1 MPVGHHRIGIKNI
14 ESIGAPK
21 NQLSA
26 GKSQRGVFIKLSS
39 LQSIE
44 HIVSTK
50 QKTIGRAVHFKIGK
64 AIEARNP
71 QISFIVG
78 LHTDDVVIGQTILF
92 TKNAKCALS

>member
-1 MPVGHHRIGIKNI
+1 MPVGHHGIGIKNI

-26 GKSQRGVFIKLSS
+26 GKSQGGVFIKLSS

-44 HIVSTK
+44 HIVITK
-50 QKTIGRAVHFKIGK
+50 QKSIGRCAHFQIGK
-64 AIEARNP
+64 PIKGGEP
-71 QISFIVG
+71 QVALIIG
-78 LHTDDVVIGQTILF
+78 LHTDDVVIGKTILF